1 MKIHYLIIFYFIC
14 FNVNAQQNESIIK
27 INKEK
32 HLTDLPSAS
41 GVEVINGNIYVI
53 GDDSP
58 YLYQLNNDFSI
69 IDKML
74 ITGNDSISG
83 RRVPKAIKSDFES
96 MASFSDGNDILLVV
110 LSSGSKEVTRDTIH
124 IISTLSNK
132 VLLSKNIRPLFDVIR
147 IKADFLESD
156 EINMEAMAINET
168 NVFIM
173 QRGNNNKNIIVSFD
187 RNSFMNYLY
196 SDDTQIPEMNIYWFT
211 LPTLE
216 NTISGFSGAC
226 FLPDNTALLFTASL
240 EATSN
245 AYDDG
250 EILGSYLGIIN
261 LTNIENDKI
270 KTELLSIDN
279 KPIKTKL
286 EGLSVKAMNNNNAT
300 VIAVSDNDDGTSWIF
315 EFELNINQFFN
326 K

>member
-1 MKIHYLIIFYFIC
+1 MKIHYLILLFFISI
-14 FNVNAQQNESIIK
+14 NVNAQNNESITK

-32 HLTDLPSAS
+32 HLTYLPSAS

-58 YLYQLNNDFSI
+58 YLFQLDYDFSI

-74 ITGNDSISG
+74 ITGNDSMSG
-83 RRVPKAIKSDFES
+83 GRVPKAIKSDFES
-96 MASFSDGNDILLVV
+96 MASFSDGDDILLAV
-110 LSSGSKEVTRDTIH
+110 LSSGSKEVMRDTIH
-124 IISTLSNK
+124 IISTLYKK
-132 VLLSKNIRPLFDVIR
+132 VLHSKNIRPLFEVIR
-147 IKADFLESD
+147 TNANFLKTD
-156 EINMEAMAINET
+156 EINMEAMAFNET
-168 NVFIM
+168 SVFIM

-187 RNSFMNYLY
+187 RKVFMNYLA
-196 SDDTQIPEMNIYWFT
+196 SDDTQVPEMKIYWFT
-211 LPTLE
+211 LPTLD

-226 FLPDNTALLFTASL
+226 FLPDNKTLLFTASL

-261 LTNIENDKI
+261 LTNIENGGI
-270 KTELLSIDN
+270 KTELLSQDN

-286 EGLSVKAMNNNNAT
+286 EGISVKAMNNNNAT

-315 EFELNINQFFN
+315 EIELNINQFFN